1 MPANPQITEQ
11 MVEKAARAVNAAM
24 LEWKSENGGD
34 DASCN
39 ECPDAIIAKAALTA
53 ALADH
58 VVVPREPD
66 NAILD
71 AIVKECMASWG
82 VNSGGPEKHLPIMW
96 KAEWRERA
104 RPFYRAMISAAS
116 PLVPQEG

>member
-1 MPANPQITEQ
+1 MPANPQVTDE
-11 MVEKAARAVNAAM
+11 MVEKAAKDVQRHHA
-24 LEWKSENGGD
+24 WSSFWSFD
-34 DASCN
+34 DA
-39 ECPDAIIAKAALTA
+39 KQLLRTALTA

-71 AIVKECMASWG
+71 AIAKECMASWG

-104 RPFYRAMISAAS
+104 RPFYRAMISAA
-116 PLVPQEG
+116 PFPQKEG